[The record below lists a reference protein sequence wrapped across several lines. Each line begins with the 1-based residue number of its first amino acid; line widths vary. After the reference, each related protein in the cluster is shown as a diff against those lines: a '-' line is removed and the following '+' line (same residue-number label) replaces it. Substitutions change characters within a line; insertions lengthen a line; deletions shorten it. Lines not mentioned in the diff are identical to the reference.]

1 MPASMRGVQIEK
13 SGGIKSDGIRP
24 QQSESQSPY
33 PRSLAEYCI
42 FGDFLNK
49 IFHSRLIIL

>member
-42 FGDFLNK
+42 FGEFLNK
-49 IFHSRLIIL
+49 IFQ